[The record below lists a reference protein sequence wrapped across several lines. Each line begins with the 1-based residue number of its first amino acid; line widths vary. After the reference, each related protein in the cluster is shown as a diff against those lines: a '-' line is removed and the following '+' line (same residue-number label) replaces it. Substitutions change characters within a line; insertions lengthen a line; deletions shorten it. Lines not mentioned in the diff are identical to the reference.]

1 MRQPKRSDDKYWTG
15 TRIFH
20 EEQFI
25 SDLQDHID
33 LLNERI
39 EALSIANVVLNEAES
54 EVEFYCD
61 GQENNKDRC
70 ESQCLGCAGMQEIYS
85 Q

>member
-39 EALSIANVVLNEAES
+39 YELSKPDNEDQGKES
-54 EVEFYCD
+54 VCTICGEEPNPDFYKEGDNICID
-61 GQENNKDRC
+61 CFNDMTE
-70 ESQCLGCAGMQEIYS
+70 
-85 Q
+85 

>member
-39 EALSIANVVLNEAES
+39 EALSIANVSNRYSIEDIEKCVEHWGLCKVEKEYIERFLN
-54 EVEFYCD
+54 
-61 GQENNKDRC
+61 
-70 ESQCLGCAGMQEIYS
+70 GC
-85 Q
+85 